1 MYNFSSN
8 TMVNLYRELK
18 ALPSLNKKEE
28 QALFKLVRGGSLAAR
43 EKILAANTRFIIKVA
58 VQYKASPVPL
68 PDMVSEGMLGLDRA
82 VNDFDYTRGNRFIS
96 YGIWWIRAYI
106 IRAIYERG
114 YFIRLSGNYFT
125 SLLKDYKTDPNKKHI
140 SAEMNKIAREY
151 RQEVKVNKSDE
162 QLDNQ
167 VTTAHQVGVFLK
179 RLPPGQA
186 SILRSIYGLDGL
198 GYLTITDIAELRGVC
213 TETIRR
219 ERDRALSKLR
229 LMIKGGK

>member
-1 MYNFSSN
+1 
-8 TMVNLYRELK
+8 
-18 ALPSLNKKEE
+18 
-28 QALFKLVRGGSLAAR
+28 
-43 EKILAANTRFIIKVA
+43 
-58 VQYKASPVPL
+58 
-68 PDMVSEGMLGLDRA
+68 
-82 VNDFDYTRGNRFIS
+82 
-96 YGIWWIRAYI
+96 
-106 IRAIYERG
+106 
-114 YFIRLSGNYFT
+114 
-125 SLLKDYKTDPNKKHI
+125 
-140 SAEMNKIAREY
+140 MNKIAREY

-219 ERDRALSKLR
+219 ERDRALRKLK
-229 LMIKGGK
+229 LMIKGSK